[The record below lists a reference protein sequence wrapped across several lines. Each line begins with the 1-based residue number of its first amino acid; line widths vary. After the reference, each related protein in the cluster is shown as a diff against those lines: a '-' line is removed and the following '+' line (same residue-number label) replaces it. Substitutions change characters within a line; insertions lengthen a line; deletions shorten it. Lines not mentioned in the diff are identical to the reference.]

1 MAKHPSLLSS
11 LAHVLLHLS
20 PSRSLAGG
28 ASENSMQSKNLMEGD
43 HRGGE
48 ESSCEQREVA
58 AVWQRRLLR
67 ETVRAMSTAVSSAT
81 AAACAIARSHPDV
94 ILGLCHAACSSTPCM
109 YVHTYLCVC
118 MYVHVC
124 MHIRVWAWVCGCVGG
139 WVVGWLGGWVGEWA
153 CVHTYISKGPAQEW
167 ARWRRGGRHGVL
179 GAWLPGISG
188 CAPQFEQSF
197 RWACRRDVHVRGPDK
212 SRTSVSA
219 YFYYYVYY
227 VYY

>member
-1 MAKHPSLLSS
+1 
-11 LAHVLLHLS
+11 
-20 PSRSLAGG
+20 
-28 ASENSMQSKNLMEGD
+28 
-43 HRGGE
+43 
-48 ESSCEQREVA
+48 
-58 AVWQRRLLR
+58 
-67 ETVRAMSTAVSSAT
+67 VSSARWQRCGSDGC
-81 AAACAIARSHPDV
+81 CARQCAPCQRPSRPPPLPHVQLRAR
-94 ILGLCHAACSSTPCM
+94 ILMSSSAFVTPHAPPRHVCMYIRIYVYVCMCM
-109 YVHTYLCVC
+109 YVCIYVC
-118 MYVHVC
+118 G
-124 MHIRVWAWVCGCVGG
+124 RGCVGV

-167 ARWRRGGRHGVL
+167 ARRRGGRHGVL

-188 CAPQFEQSF
+188 CPPQFEQSF